1 MKRALLLLPV
11 VRFVKTVTNE
21 TDGFFRQARRRLAA
35 VWGIRQGDATSY
47 GGKRR
52 RFMSLV
58 WRNGLLACLVAAPS
72 VTIAAEWVKIHTAAD
87 QSLYFYDRSKLFLND
102 DEITYW
108 KKVVFITPQS
118 FKDKLIASG
127 LYRERIHCAE
137 HTLKLISYLLYTP
150 AGELFEYA
158 PTKEGEPA
166 PIIPDSLGDVFEKAL
181 CPLVWKQQDERRQK
195 AETDAEEAR
204 QRQEEDRLK
213 AEAESEKPPLP
224 ESSRAPAPAL
234 PSP

>member
-1 MKRALLLLPV
+1 MKRALLLLLLT
-11 VRFVKTVTNE
+11 F
-21 TDGFFRQARRRLAA
+21 LAA
-35 VWGIRQGDATSY
+35 V
-47 GGKRR
+47 
-52 RFMSLV
+52 
-58 WRNGLLACLVAAPS
+58 PS

-87 QSLYFYDRSKLFLND
+87 PNLYFYDQSKLFLND

-118 FKDKLIASG
+118 FKDKLIASA

-158 PTKEGEPA
+158 PTKEGDPA

-181 CPLVWKQQDERRQK
+181 CPLVRQKHEEDRQRAEAKAK
-195 AETDAEEAR
+195 AETAEKIEAEER
-204 QRQEEDRLK
+204 SRLK
-213 AEAESEKPPLP
+213 AEAEAAAAATQQPAAAPPP
-224 ESSRAPAPAL
+224 GASAPQH
-234 PSP
+234 

>member
-1 MKRALLLLPV
+1 MKRALLLMC
-11 VRFVKTVTNE
+11 
-21 TDGFFRQARRRLAA
+21 LAA
-35 VWGIRQGDATSY
+35 V
-47 GGKRR
+47 
-52 RFMSLV
+52 
-58 WRNGLLACLVAAPS
+58 PS
-72 VTIAAEWVKIHTAAD
+72 VTIAAEWVRIHTAAD
-87 QSLYFYDRSKLFLND
+87 QSLYYYDRSKLFLND

-108 KKVVFITPQS
+108 KKVAFVTPQP

-158 PTKEGEPA
+158 PTKEGEAA

-181 CPLVWKQQDERRQK
+181 CPLVRQK
-195 AETDAEEAR
+195 K
-204 QRQEEDRLK
+204 EEDRQRAEEKAK
-213 AEAESEKPPLP
+213 AEAAEKGEAEEKARLKTEAESAKPPLP
-224 ESSRAPAPAL
+224 ESSSAPAPAL

>member
-1 MKRALLLLPV
+1 MANGQSRMKRALLLLL
-11 VRFVKTVTNE
+11 TC
-21 TDGFFRQARRRLAA
+21 LA
-35 VWGIRQGDATSY
+35 
-47 GGKRR
+47 
-52 RFMSLV
+52 
-58 WRNGLLACLVAAPS
+58 AAPS

-108 KKVVFITPQS
+108 KKVVFKTPQP
-118 FKDKLIASG
+118 FKDNLIASG

-158 PTKEGEPA
+158 PTKEGDSA

-181 CPLVWKQQDERRQK
+181 CPLVRQK
-195 AETDAEEAR
+195 
-204 QRQEEDRLK
+204 QEEDRLRSEAKAK
-213 AEAESEKPPLP
+213 AEAAEKAAAEEKAKIKAETEAAAASSQQPATPPP
-224 ESSRAPAPAL
+224 GASVPQH
-234 PSP
+234 